1 MSPFKI
7 QHSND
12 VHRFLDDISDCWFVF
27 SFTSLAESIASQFFF
42 CWLYDLD
49 WIDANGVPKTFA
61 FFHIWR
67 LQIGVHHT
75 FLLNG
80 VHHTFFCWNFL
91 SSIYWQMP
99 SIHRNETIL
108 IRNINPSKWDHF
120 NLKLFKFLGELT
132 ECKLRCS
139 IQFKTFFIRN
149 EIILLGFSL
158 IFFFKAKVPFFN
170 CDST

>member
-12 VHRFLDDISDCWFVF
+12 VHQFLDDISDCWFVF
-27 SFTSLAESIASQFFF
+27 FFHIASRIDRKPILFFF
-42 CWLYDLD
+42 ADCMTLIGSTPMVCQKHLH
-49 WIDANGVPKTFA
+49 
-61 FFHIWR
+61 FFDIWR

-75 FLLNG
+75 FLLKF
-80 VHHTFFCWNFL
+80 VV
-91 SSIYWQMP
+91 IYLLT
-99 SIHRNETIL
+99 NA
-108 IRNINPSKWDHF
+108 INPSKWDHF

-149 EIILLGFSL
+149 WIILLRFSPIFVLNLKFHSL
-158 IFFFKAKVPFFN
+158 IVIQL
-170 CDST
+170 SIELLI

>member
-12 VHRFLDDISDCWFVF
+12 VHQFLDDISDCWFVF
-27 SFTSLAESIASQFFF
+27 FFHIASRIDRKPILVFFAD
-42 CWLYDLD
+42 CMTLIGSTPMVCQKHLH
-49 WIDANGVPKTFA
+49 

-80 VHHTFFCWNFL
+80 VHHTFFAEICCRLFTDKCHQ
-91 SSIYWQMP
+91 SIEMRPFWFET

-108 IRNINPSKWDHF
+108 IWNYSNFSVNWPNANYVVLFNSKRF
-120 NLKLFKFLGELT
+120 LFAMK
-132 ECKLRCS
+132 
-139 IQFKTFFIRN
+139 
-149 EIILLGFSL
+149 
-158 IFFFKAKVPFFN
+158 
-170 CDST
+170 